1 MNNKIQDEINR
12 RTTEVPKTSEEYKR
26 IMHLLT
32 ISIPALGHT
41 LKDLTVRELSL
52 QTI

>member
-1 MNNKIQDEINR
+1 MNKTKDDINR
-12 RTTEVPKTSEEYKR
+12 LTTEVPKASEEFKR

-41 LKDLTVRELSL
+41 LKDLSVR
-52 QTI
+52 